1 MKLQLKTKLQR
12 DIADLLWAAKD
23 LDHVNRIVA
32 QFGPDAVTVRD
43 LMIAHELDQ
52 YTEVEEAEQVL
63 NQFRS
68 K

>member
-1 MKLQLKTKLQR
+1 MKLQLKTKLQH

-23 LDHVNRIVA
+23 LDQVNRIVV
-32 QFGPDAVTVRD
+32 QFGPDAVMIRD
-43 LMIAHELDQ
+43 MMLAHELDQ
-52 YTEVEEAEQVL
+52 YTEVDEAQEVL